1 MNIKNDYKHL
11 VNHLIY
17 PVPDPKY
24 PFLGLHFTRL
34 VNGSREVGPN
44 AVLALK
50 REGYTNKDFNM
61 NDFAEAVFYKGLHKF
76 VFKNFNF
83 TIGELK
89 SSMSTT
95 AFVNKAKKLVPDV
108 EAYMFDKGTA
118 GVRAQ
123 AMDSDGKLI
132 MDFHIEK
139 IDDQIHLLNAPS
151 PGATASLSI
160 AKYIIDNYMN

>member
-1 MNIKNDYKHL
+1 D
-11 VNHLIY
+11 
-17 PVPDPKY
+17 
-24 PFLGLHFTRL
+24 
-34 VNGSREVGPN
+34 
-44 AVLALK
+44 
-50 REGYTNKDFNM
+50 
-61 NDFAEAVFYKGLHKF
+61 AVFYKGLHKF

-83 TIGELK
+83 TMGELK

-123 AMDSDGKLI
+123 TMDSEGKLI
-132 MDFHIEK
+132 MDFQIEK
-139 IDDQIHLLNAPS
+139 FENQIHLLNAPS
-151 PGATASLSI
+151 PAATASLSI